1 MWDKTRYIP
10 HTFIILNS
18 KESCVE
24 GCATDIFVMKKIFLL
39 LVLLITALASHAEL
53 WTPVGQVQWTDG
65 ILGCQ
70 DSRWNTSWT
79 VSVERSNSRS
89 GVFRLQPYANFRPST
104 SPEYKYN
111 NVYVYLHVEDTEKV
125 YIEYYS
131 FYYRSNSYTGSYHV
145 YQRCVENGFD
155 SQYYGKV
162 SNNTTVEFPIG
173 AFAVDDLSSSAP
185 RTSPTSDAKYSSRVH
200 KIVFPEGVL
209 DYKPVVDTWVNIGKG
224 LWEDPWFTMDDAKY
238 KGDINVEKSV
248 QRPDVYRFKPY
259 ESIGFDYYA
268 YVHTEN
274 QNKVYLEPYKATGS
288 SGQDY
293 VFTQLC
299 EENEKSQ
306 NLYGKIENGK
316 ITIPSQYFEVTYG
329 TNTGILP
336 SGQNCVI
343 TLPSGYNDPIEEDS
357 GVFMGIV
364 SFNDKIT
371 NKPIASLDEN
381 NKDKF
386 MSFVDDLQMGNATL
400 LYYAVDQAIDALKVP
415 SYPNNLS
422 NAVLVTFTDGLDQGS
437 LAMKPEYRTSKG
449 YAAYLAEKIS
459 GTKIQENQL
468 QAYSI
473 GLKSG
478 DVADDELFMLNLESL
493 ASSFENALSV
503 NNIAEV
509 QQELANIYDNLNRQT
524 TKRVVSIAVP
534 MMSHG
539 DTYRFTLDRTTDNV
553 ADSKMW
559 IEGVFSIDDISLTNL
574 TYHGMTSASGSKV
587 VAERDGVYLKFTFN
601 DCRDSEGNVLT
612 IEKDDID
619 QWTYIASRDVWQHNV
634 ENDKDGKINIEDIKS
649 SAAIMFALDC
659 SSSLGD
665 LFPVLKETA
674 KSFIDRLAGG
684 NGDFGA
690 IEGVEDDEFTADD
703 PNAEPVYYN
712 LQGMRINNPGPGLYI
727 CQKGSKVTKV
737 LIK

>member
-1 MWDKTRYIP
+1 MRNRY
-10 HTFIILNS
+10 FCYEKN
-18 KESCVE
+18 
-24 GCATDIFVMKKIFLL
+24 FLL
-39 LVLLITALASHAEL
+39 LVLLITALASRAEL

-70 DSRWNTSWT
+70 NSDWNKSWLVNVESSDSHP
-79 VSVERSNSRS
+79 
-89 GVFRLQPYANFRPST
+89 GVFRLQPYLNHPTNEA
-104 SPEYKYN
+104 KDD
-111 NVYVYLHVEDTEKV
+111 VYVYLHTEDPKKV
-125 YIEYYS
+125 YIVVFDYCHTYYG
-131 FYYRSNSYTGSYHV
+131 YQAAGNKHYWVT
-145 YQRCVENGFD
+145 QRCVENSQN
-155 SQYYGKV
+155 SQYYGKIK
-162 SNNTTVEFPIG
+162 NETTITFPIG
-173 AFAVDDLSSSAP
+173 SFIVEDSGVQHYLSRIS
-185 RTSPTSDAKYSSRVH
+185 TGIH

-224 LWEDPWFTMDDAKY
+224 LWEDPWFITMDDAKY

-336 SGQNCVI
+336 SGDNCVI

-364 SFNDKIT
+364 SFNDKII

-493 ASSFENALSV
+493 ASSSENALSV

-559 IEGVFSIDDISLTNL
+559 IEGVFSIDDMSLTNL

>member
-1 MWDKTRYIP
+1 
-10 HTFIILNS
+10 
-18 KESCVE
+18 
-24 GCATDIFVMKKIFLL
+24 MKKIFLL
-39 LVLLITALASHAEL
+39 LVLLITTLVCRAEL

-70 DSRWNTSWT
+70 DSGWNASWS
-79 VSVERSNSRS
+79 VNVERSNSRP
-89 GVFRLQPYANFRPST
+89 GVFRLQPYTNFK
-104 SPEYKYN
+104 SPTYN
-111 NVYVYLHVEDTEKV
+111 QAYTNYSNVYVYLHTENTEKV
-125 YIEYYS
+125 YFEYYILNYYSDGS
-131 FYYRSNSYTGSYHV
+131 FYHV
-145 YQRCVENGFD
+145 FQRCVENGFD

-173 AFAVDDLSSSAP
+173 AFAVDDLSSNAP

-209 DYKPVVDTWVNIGKG
+209 DYKPVVDTWVNIGEG
-224 LWEDPWFTMDDAKY
+224 LWEDPLFENSDRICA
-238 KGDINVEKSV
+238 INIEKSV

-259 ESIGFDYYA
+259 EAYGQDYYA
-268 YVHTEN
+268 YLYTKN
-274 QNKVYLEPYKATGS
+274 PDKVYLEPYEALVTGEVV
-288 SGQDY
+288 Y

-299 EENEKSQ
+299 EENGKSQ
-306 NLYGKIENGK
+306 NLYGKLENGK
-316 ITIPSQYFEVTYG
+316 VVIPSQYFELTTDEGSMV
-329 TNTGILP
+329 LP
-336 SGQNCVI
+336 AGKNCVI
-343 TLPSGYNDPIEEDS
+343 TLPTGYNDPIEEDG

-371 NKPIASLDEN
+371 NKPVAFLDES
-381 NKDKF
+381 NKNEF
-386 MSFVDDLQMGNATL
+386 MDFVSDLQMGNATL
-400 LYYAVDQAIDALKVP
+400 LYYAVDQAIDALKAP
-415 SYPNNLS
+415 TYPDNLS

-459 GTKIQENQL
+459 GTSIQGCQL

-473 GLKSG
+473 GLKSN

-493 ASSFENALSV
+493 ASSSENALSV

-509 QQELANIYDNLNRQT
+509 QQELSNIYDNLNKQT
-524 TKRVVSIAVP
+524 TKRVISIAVP

-539 DTYRFTLDRTTDNV
+539 DTYRFTLDRTADNV

-559 IEGVFSIDDISLTNL
+559 IEGVFNIDDMSLTDL
-574 TYHGMTSASGSKV
+574 TYHGMTSSSGTKV
-587 VAERDGVYLKFTFN
+587 VAERDGVYLKFTFD